1 MDNKWNAFSIKE
13 LYEYDSLNSHS
24 QMQFSYFTNK
34 FFFRSI
40 EQQHLVLMIVACVRL
55 HMLIILNS
63 MRHSNIKVCIHIH
76 ICV

>member
-1 MDNKWNAFSIKE
+1 MDNKWNAFSIQE
-13 LYEYDSLNSHS
+13 LYDSLNSHF
-24 QMQFSYFTNK
+24 QMQFSYFTYT

-40 EQQHLVLMIVACVRL
+40 EQQHLVLMIVARVRL
-55 HMLIILNS
+55 HMLNILNS